1 MYQLQG
7 DYWKRWSEALQ
18 KTLLARQRASGALA
32 GSWDPITRWDGYG
45 GRVYST
51 ALATLCLEA
60 YYRFLPL
67 NSSAEG
73 ATESS
78 RR

>member
-7 DYWKRWSEALQ
+7 THWKRWDDGIR
-18 KTLLARQRASGALA
+18 KTLLSSQRSAGPLA
-32 GSWDPITRWDGYG
+32 GSWDPNTRWDGYG

-60 YYRFLPL
+60 YYRFCPL
-67 NSSAEG
+67 HASPSEVADP
-73 ATESS
+73 A
-78 RR
+78 R